1 MSDTTVLAAGDSFV
15 LPGLFADAVRVA
27 VPGAVVRELK
37 LPWPDQPFGEIA
49 EVSEASGTENQL
61 IEALSGCSAL
71 VSQLAPVTEHVFE
84 NAPDLRFVGVSR
96 GGPVNVNLDAAR
108 ERGVVVVN
116 APGRNAIA
124 TAEMT
129 VALMLAVT
137 RGVPAAHAGLA
148 AHKWQGELYRFDC
161 SGIEIAGTT
170 VGLVGYGAV
179 GKIVARILM
188 AMGAEVLVYD
198 PFVAEDELPAG
209 IERLDNVDALFLR
222 SGIISLH
229 ARLTPETHGILSG
242 ERIALMPPGG
252 FVINAARGP
261 LADYDAIVSALRSN
275 HLAGAAFDVFPD
287 EPVDFGHPLFDL
299 LDSGANIVLTPH
311 IAGASQQ
318 VARRAATI
326 VAGEFARFLSGEPL
340 RYRLS

>member
-1 MSDTTVLAAGDSFV
+1 MSNPTVLAAGDGFV
-15 LPGLFADAVRVA
+15 LPGIFADAVREA
-27 VPGAVVRELK
+27 VPGADVRELTF
-37 LPWPDQPFGEIA
+37 PWPDEPFGDTA
-49 EVSEASGTENQL
+49 EVSEASGTENEL

-71 VSQLAPVTEHVFE
+71 VSQLAPVTRRVLE

-96 GGPVNVNLDAAR
+96 GGPVNVNIDAAR

-137 RGVPAAHAGLA
+137 RSVPSAHAGLA
-148 AHKWQGELYRFDC
+148 AHKWQGELYRFDR

-188 AMGAEVLVYD
+188 AMDAKVLVYD
-198 PFVAEDELPAG
+198 PFVGEDKLTAG
-209 IERLDNVDALFLR
+209 LQRVDTVDELFLR
-222 SGIISLH
+222 SRIVSVH
-229 ARLTPETHGILSG
+229 ARLTPETHGVVSG

-261 LADYDAIVSALRSN
+261 LVDYDGVVSALRSN

-299 LDSGANIVLTPH
+299 LVDGANIVLTPH

-318 VARRAATI
+318 VAFRAAAI
-326 VAGEFARFLSGEPL
+326 VAGELARFLSGEPL
-340 RYRLS
+340 RYRIS

>member
-1 MSDTTVLAAGDSFV
+1 V
-15 LPGLFADAVRVA
+15 
-27 VPGAVVRELK
+27 
-37 LPWPDQPFGEIA
+37 QPFGKVA
-49 EVSEASGTENQL
+49 EVSEASGTEDQL
-61 IEALSGCSAL
+61 IEALDGCSAL
-71 VSQLAPVTEHVFE
+71 VSQLAPVTKRVIES
-84 NAPDLRFVGVSR
+84 APDLRFVGVSR
-96 GGPVNVNLDAAR
+96 GGPVNVNLEAAR

-137 RGVPAAHAGLA
+137 RGVPSAHATLA
-148 AHKWQGELYRFDC
+148 ARRWQGELYRFDR

-188 AMGAEVLVYD
+188 AMSADVLVYD
-198 PFVAEDELPAG
+198 PFVAEGELPAG
-209 IERLDNVDALFLR
+209 VERLDNVDELFLR

-229 ARLTPETHGILSG
+229 ARLTPETLGILSA
-242 ERIALMPPGG
+242 ERIALMSPGG

-287 EPVDFGHPLFDL
+287 EPVNFGHPLFDL

-318 VARRAATI
+318 VARRAAAI

-340 RYRLS
+340 RHPL